1 MHFRARRERSSSEGL
16 HLRIFRF
23 HNLKKVFHNLKQV
36 RSMPG
41 VAPAVLPDDLLD

>member
-1 MHFRARRERSSSEGL
+1 VHDGREAL
-16 HLRIFRF
+16 QKVFIFRF